1 MFNFTVLFFMKAIQ
15 FIFAILFFAT
25 CNTRNNATESTRLS
39 SESKRLLEENRLE
52 EAQIVLEK
60 SIELDPTNYV
70 AYNNR
75 AFLKIKQNKPSKE
88 ILADLKKALEIKPD
102 YEISLST
109 LTNYFHSIKDYDK
122 TIQCANVYLDYAA
135 KQNFDPRL
143 TQHIYGLRGESRYL
157 KRDFDNA
164 IKDCK
169 TAIELDSTDAG
180 SHKIIGDCYFYKNSV
195 DAAIKEFTI
204 AIKLDSNYYQPYLAR
219 ARSYESKK
227 MPALLFLAEKD
238 YQAAFTIN
246 PAVEDIYETNS
257 VLFRKIKQSNK
268 Y

>member
-1 MFNFTVLFFMKAIQ
+1 MKAIQ
-15 FIFAILFFAT
+15 FILAILFFTT
-25 CNTRNNATESTRLS
+25 CNTKNDAIESTRLS
-39 SESKRLLEENRLE
+39 HESKILLQADKLD
-52 EAQIVLEK
+52 EAQIVIDK
-60 SIELDPTNYV
+60 SIKLDPTNYV

-75 AFLKIKQNKPSKE
+75 AVLKIKQNQPQEE
-88 ILADLKKALEIKPD
+88 ILADLKKALDIKPN

-109 LTNYFHSIKDYDK
+109 LTNYFHSIEDYDK
-122 TIQCANVYLDYAA
+122 TIQSANVYLDYAA
-135 KQNFDPRL
+135 KQNFDPKL
-143 TQHIYGLRGESRYL
+143 KQNIYALRGESRYM
-157 KRDFDNA
+157 KKDFDNA

-180 SHKIIGDCYFYKNSV
+180 SHKNLGDCYFYKNSV

-227 MPALLFLAEKD
+227 ISALLVLAEED
-238 YQAAFTIN
+238 YQAAFKIN

-257 VLFRKIKQSNK
+257 ALFKKIRQSNK
-268 Y
+268 E